1 MLFEGRRLEV
11 ELEEGKVFVARA
23 GVPHILVPE
32 EDALTFEWWDGDFVA
47 EDVKGF
53 FDDITR
59 DRVGPNQL
67 QPSNPVSD

>member
-1 MLFEGRRLEV
+1 M
-11 ELEEGKVFVARA
+11 
-23 GVPHILVPE
+23 PHILVPE